1 MYIYICI
8 NIYKYIYIY
17 IYTHIYINTHTHNVQ
32 DIIDWQSLAPC
43 TEWRDHT
50 WLVSICQFLRLAN
63 PNCCP
68 SATHFG
74 RLNILKSK
82 CVAWIR
88 SLLSQTSTLARNTSQ
103 FLLLKSH
110 TKSIFLMVQFS
121 CLKVQ
126 FPFLPFQSH
135 FCRWN
140 RWNPHVSWWFTS
152 PLTVKKNQLVVRRL
166 QQLVFAHRH
175 PLGSSLDAASTI
187 GWSVDACQEARMVD
201 NPTCW
206 VKDGAQDGLTGL
218 TIRWLKFPMFP
229 WSNHVKS
236 NFFDGKSSQCF
247 HGKSFFF

>member
-1 MYIYICI
+1 MLLESAVC
-8 NIYKYIYIY
+8 
-17 IYTHIYINTHTHNVQ
+17 
-32 DIIDWQSLAPC
+32 
-43 TEWRDHT
+43 
-50 WLVSICQFLRLAN
+50 LVKPQ
-63 PNCCP
+63 
-68 SATHFG
+68 
-74 RLNILKSK
+74 
-82 CVAWIR
+82 
-88 SLLSQTSTLARNTSQ
+88 
-103 FLLLKSH
+103 LLLVTHLSFCFLNL
-110 TKSIFLMVQFS
+110 TQKSIFLMVQFS

-140 RWNPHVSWWFTS
+140 RWNSHVSWWFTS
-152 PLTVKKNQLVVRRL
+152 PLTVKKKISSWWGDFSSWFLPTVIP
-166 QQLVFAHRH
+166 F
-175 PLGSSLDAASTI
+175 GSSLDAASTI